1 MPIPIPSDVR
11 TAVEKAEKAKR
22 TTPKNTSVDQG
33 LGHVDDYLL
42 MAKLA
47 AAKNYNAHQPQRGHK
62 PVTPDALA
70 VVWFNKTVRN
80 WKALVTSLVTDGM
93 YYEVTHNGEKN
104 ETYVD
109 AYVKVGHEKVT
120 DNTLQRLLKERK
132 AIEVARKE
140 A

>member
-22 TTPKNTSVDQG
+22 TTPKKTSVDQG
-33 LGHVDDYLL
+33 LDHVDDYLL

-70 VVWFNKTVRN
+70 VVWFNKTIWN
-80 WKALVTSLVTDGM
+80 WKALVTSTVADGM
-93 YYEVTHNGEKN
+93 YYEVTHNGAKN

-109 AYVKVGHEKVT
+109 AYVKVGHENVPDKILQELVT
-120 DNTLQRLLKERK
+120 EHKKNKEGK
-132 AIEVARKE
+132 
-140 A
+140 